1 MITATKQTDHVPSLI
16 HSWLVYG
23 LEAVLDID
31 VFSLVKAKKPERA
44 YIAVPA

>member
-16 HSWLVYG
+16 YFWLVSG

-31 VFSLVKAKKPERA
+31 IFSRVEAKNTGRA